1 MAIIKKPIKKTL
13 FYLSSALG
21 LILSLVAGFFLK
33 NSQYNLS
40 ELENKAKNL
49 FNTDLINKVNADV
62 PFSGGCAGGCI
73 GGCASANNNLSSG
86 DGCGSASASCGCAG
100 CSDSSASS
108 SGDSGDSGDSGSGSG
123 SGGDGD
129 C

>member
-1 MAIIKKPIKKTL
+1 MAIIKKPIKRTL

-49 FNTDLINKVNADV
+49 FNTDLINKVNADI
-62 PFSGGCAGGCI
+62 PSSGGYAGGCI
-73 GGCASANNNLSSG
+73 GGCVSASSG

-108 SGDSGDSGDSGSGSG
+108 SGDGDGGGG
-123 SGGDGD
+123 GGGDGD
-129 C
+129 GDGGDGC